1 MPFGGDQ
8 RTDRELTTE
17 MQETL
22 AGQFAWLIREAKS
35 APVTVLA
42 NLSARQARLI
52 PFLFFDEQSLPPR
65 WGFCLDGR

>member
-22 AGQFAWLIREAKS
+22 AGQFAWLIRSKIRAGHRSGKFECQTGK
-35 APVTVLA
+35 V
-42 NLSARQARLI
+42 N
-52 PFLFFDEQSLPPR
+52 PFFIL
-65 WGFCLDGR
+65 